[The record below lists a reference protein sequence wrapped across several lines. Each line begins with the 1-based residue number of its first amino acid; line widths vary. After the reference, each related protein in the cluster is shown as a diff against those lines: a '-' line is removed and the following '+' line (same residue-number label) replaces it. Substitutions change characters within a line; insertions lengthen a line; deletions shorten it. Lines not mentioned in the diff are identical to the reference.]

1 MGNNDLYCSIF
12 SLHLS
17 QEEIDMD
24 TSLIPLIL
32 TTLIFSFFFAGIE
45 IAFLSANKLQIEL
58 QGKQGKTWGV
68 IMSRFL
74 KDPSTFIGTTLIG
87 NTVALVLFG
96 ILMAQFIDPLLD
108 FLPENS
114 NDEVIRLVIETT
126 VSTFFILFTAEFLP
140 KSLFLINPNLV
151 LAALAVPFNICYWI
165 LYPLSFSIVGL
176 SKFVITKI
184 LGFEYSEVRPVFG
197 LTDLNNYLKNMMKV
211 KHEDEEIELDKKIFH
226 NALEFKTVKVRDCM
240 IPRMEITSVGM
251 DEGIEAL
258 KNAFVESG
266 HSKILIYKETIDD
279 LVGYCHSAALFK
291 KPSRIEEIMT
301 PVIITQETA
310 MANELLVHLIKDRKS
325 IAVVVDEFGGT
336 SGMVSMEDLMEEI
349 FGEIEDEH
357 DSDDLVE
364 MKVDERNFVFS
375 ARLEVDYLN
384 DNFGLN
390 LPTGEYETLGGLI
403 LSYTEDFPKQG
414 DTITI
419 LPFTFIILKTDKK
432 RIDTV
437 KVIWDKDSV
446 NQ

>member
-1 MGNNDLYCSIF
+1 
-12 SLHLS
+12 
-17 QEEIDMD
+17 MD

>member
-1 MGNNDLYCSIF
+1 
-12 SLHLS
+12 
-17 QEEIDMD
+17 MD
-24 TSLIPLIL
+24 TGLLPLIL

-108 FLPENS
+108 FLPEDE
-114 NDEVIRLVIETT
+114 NDEVFRLAIETT

-151 LAALAVPFNICYWI
+151 LATLAVPFNVCYWV
-165 LYPLSFSIVGL
+165 LYPLTFTIVGL

-184 LGFEYSEVRPVFG
+184 LGIEYSEVKPLFG

-240 IPRMEITSVGM
+240 IPRMEIAAVGI
-251 DEGIEAL
+251 DEGIQAL
-258 KNAFVESG
+258 KNAFVDSG

-279 LVGYCHSAALFK
+279 LIGYCHSAALFK
-291 KPSRIEEIMT
+291 KPSQIEEIMT

-310 MANELLVHLIKDRKS
+310 MANELMVQLIKEHKS

-336 SGMVSMEDLMEEI
+336 SGMVSMEDLIEEI

-364 MKVDERNFVFS
+364 MKVDDRTFVFS

-390 LPTGEYETLGGLI
+390 LPIGEYETLGGLI

-414 DTITI
+414 DTVTI
-419 LPFTFIILKTDKK
+419 IPFTFVILKTDKR

-446 NQ
+446 LQ